1 MFKAQIEGRVTADPE
16 LRFTPSGLA
25 VANVTV
31 AVNHRKREA
40 SGEWL
45 DDGTTWVRASLF
57 GKKAENFV
65 EHVRKG
71 QLVRLEGQVKN
82 REWEN
87 KQGEKR
93 FSLELTTDAWFLIPR
108 DPGSSQAATAQGF
121 GATNSSEPPF

>member
-16 LRFTPSGLA
+16 LRFTPAGLA
-25 VANVTV
+25 VATANV

-40 SGEWL
+40 SGEWV

-82 REWEN
+82 REWTN
-87 KQGEKR
+87 AQGEKKL
-93 FSLELTTDAWFLIPR
+93 SLELAADAWFLIPR
-108 DPGSSQAATAQGF
+108 DPGSSQAAQTQGF
-121 GATNSSEPPF
+121 GAPNSSEPPF

>member
-25 VANVTV
+25 VASANV

-40 SGEWL
+40 SGEWV

-71 QLVRLEGQVKN
+71 QLVRLEGQMKN
-82 REWEN
+82 REWTN
-87 KQGEKR
+87 AQGEKKL
-93 FSLELTTDAWFLIPR
+93 SLELAGDAWFLIHQDPR
-108 DPGSSQAATAQGF
+108 PSQAAQTQGF
-121 GATNSSEPPF
+121 GAPNSSEPPF

>member
-25 VANVTV
+25 VANATV

-40 SGEWL
+40 SGEWV

-87 KQGEKR
+87 KQGEKKL
-93 FSLELTTDAWFLIPR
+93 SLELAGDAWFLIQQDPR
-108 DPGSSQAATAQGF
+108 PTQAAQTQGF
-121 GATNSSEPPF
+121 GAPSSSEPPF

>member
-25 VANVTV
+25 VASANV

-40 SGEWL
+40 SGEWV

-82 REWEN
+82 REWTN
-87 KQGEKR
+87 SQGEKKL
-93 FSLELTTDAWFLIPR
+93 SLELAGDAWFLIHQDPR
-108 DPGSSQAATAQGF
+108 PSQAAQTQGW
-121 GATNSSEPPF
+121 GAPSSLAPPF